1 MAPPCILPAF
11 SCHRKPH
18 SHNVLSSSM
27 ATNCVLCA
35 LVVYDVAPSFVLLL
49 HVCCWVVCV
58 CSGNGI
64 RVEGAKALAPSVAK
78 LTQLQ
83 TLDLSGEWSG
93 CFGALCVC
101 MYLPLCGL
109 WFVWTLSCVCNDLW
123 CCFERL

>member
-27 ATNCVLCA
+27 ATNCVLSA
-35 LVVYDVAPSFVLLL
+35 LVVCDVAPSFVLLL

-58 CSGNGI
+58 CSGNEIGA
-64 RVEGAKALAPSVAK
+64 EGANALAPSLAK

-83 TLDLSGEWSG
+83 TLDLGCEWSV
-93 CFGALCVC
+93 CLAHCVC
-101 MYLPLCGL
+101 MHLPLCGL
-109 WFVWTLSCVCNDLW
+109 WIVCTSCVCNDV